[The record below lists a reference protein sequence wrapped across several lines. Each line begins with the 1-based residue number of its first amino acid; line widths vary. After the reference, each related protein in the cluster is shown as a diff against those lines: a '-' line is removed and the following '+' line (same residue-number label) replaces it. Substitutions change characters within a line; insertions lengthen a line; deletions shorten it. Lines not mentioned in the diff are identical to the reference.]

1 MAPCDWHRVIGSGIS
16 ASVCFEMAIPTQ
28 KHLRQR
34 ACPRLVTRVQS
45 VALQR
50 NPANAVVVL
59 AVVLGSRDVEILA
72 TNMLTIRG
80 QRASRLAQV
89 RCEEAEL
96 CVVLR
101 IASINILDSLPV
113 SAATTGVALVSVFDT
128 FCCFNDRIFTDIS
141 ATSLSAARSINGCP
155 KCGNVSKSRKRSC
168 CAHGGAWFKN
178 CGDTGDTKFDHTWT
192 EGMQACTG
200 KDFASSV
207 LVKSLPVMLH
217 RMGEIGHPANTT
229 QSQMST
235 YQHADIY
242 RSGSTFSNAV
252 TGDSEDCVRL
262 AKVVFTFF
270 CLSF

>member
-1 MAPCDWHRVIGSGIS
+1 MVHSLPMIS
-16 ASVCFEMAIPTQ
+16 VGLLCYVDARIPAETTETTGPP
-28 KHLRQR
+28 
-34 ACPRLVTRVQS
+34 AVSTSSCPR
-45 VALQR
+45 
-50 NPANAVVVL
+50 
-59 AVVLGSRDVEILA
+59 
-72 TNMLTIRG
+72 
-80 QRASRLAQV
+80 
-89 RCEEAEL
+89 
-96 CVVLR
+96 
-101 IASINILDSLPV
+101 
-113 SAATTGVALVSVFDT
+113 
-128 FCCFNDRIFTDIS
+128 
-141 ATSLSAARSINGCP
+141 
-155 KCGNVSKSRKRSC
+155 CGTAKKSGKRSC